1 MSILRGSISNKHS
14 HTGDETMKPSTLLKR
29 KGMKPEDSVLLIT
42 AEEALENILET
53 IDDYCPHL
61 KIDKITKEDIS
72 ALLNSYAD
80 CVYNYHPENQHQER
94 AVLLKHFDMLKQYGM
109 TDDDYEAL
117 DFC

>member
-1 MSILRGSISNKHS
+1 MN
-14 HTGDETMKPSTLLKR
+14 PSTLLKR

-53 IDDYCPHL
+53 IDEYCPHL
-61 KIDKITKEDIS
+61 EMDKMTKEDIS

-80 CVYNYHPENQHQER
+80 CVCNYHPENQHQER